1 MVSVSEVLE
10 GEDGVEVDRRI
21 VVFMERKGKRNI
33 FIKLKHFVGNGGGD
47 VQKDKDF
54 ITLTD
59 VGAIDLEKV
68 LGLIRNKVNIVVA
81 SRILSSIKN
90 YLELG
95 FGKEGNCK
103 ALVLELLEGVKED
116 GDAAVHGSDSF
127 VENCVN

>member
-1 MVSVSEVLE
+1 
-10 GEDGVEVDRRI
+10 
-21 VVFMERKGKRNI
+21 MERKGERNI
-33 FIKLKHFVGNGGGD
+33 FIKLKHFVRNGGWN
-47 VQKDKDF
+47 VQEDKDF

-95 FGKEGNCK
+95 FGKE
-103 ALVLELLEGVKED
+103 
-116 GDAAVHGSDSF
+116 
-127 VENCVN
+127 

>member
-1 MVSVSEVLE
+1 MVSVGEVLE
-10 GEDGVEVDRRI
+10 GDDGVEVNRR
-21 VVFMERKGKRNI
+21 VPVFTEREWERYILIEG
-33 FIKLKHFVGNGGGD
+33 KHFIGNGGWN
-47 VQKDKDF
+47 VQEDKDF

-59 VGAIDLEKV
+59 VGSVNLEEV
-68 LGLIRNKVNIVVA
+68 LGVVRNKVNIVVT

-95 FGKEGNCK
+95 FGKERYCK

-127 VENCVN
+127 MEDCVN

>member
-1 MVSVSEVLE
+1 MGSVGEVLE
-10 GEDGVEVDRRI
+10 GDDGVEVDRGI

-33 FIKLKHFVGNGGGD
+33 FIKLKHFVGNGGWN
-47 VQKDKDF
+47 VQEDKDF

-103 ALVLELLEGVKED
+103 ALVLELLEGVEED
-116 GDAAVHGSDSF
+116 GDAAIHGSDSF
-127 VENCVN
+127 MKDCVN

>member
-1 MVSVSEVLE
+1 MGSVGEVLE
-10 GEDGVEVDRRI
+10 GDDGVEVDRGI

-33 FIKLKHFVGNGGGD
+33 FIKLKHFVGNGGWD

-59 VGAIDLEKV
+59 VGTIDLEKV
-68 LGLIRNKVNIVVA
+68 LGLIRNEVNIVVT

-95 FGKEGNCK
+95 FGKEGNCE

-127 VENCVN
+127 VENCIN

>member
-1 MVSVSEVLE
+1 MVSVGEVLE
-10 GEDGVEVDRRI
+10 GDDGVEVNRR
-21 VVFMERKGKRNI
+21 VSVFTERKWERNI
-33 FIKLKHFVGNGGGD
+33 LIEGKHFIGNGGWN
-47 VQKDKDF
+47 VQEDKDF

-59 VGAIDLEKV
+59 VGSVNLEEV
-68 LGLIRNKVNIVVA
+68 LGVVRNKVNIVVT

-95 FGKEGNCK
+95 FGKERYCE

-127 VENCVN
+127 MEDCVN